1 MRFVYLAFA
10 FLLFLIS
17 GSSVMAKQVV
27 RSHPGCTGGGK
38 EAQELFNLGRDY
50 SYGINGMPYDRD
62 RAVKLYRESFEL
74 GNPKAGINLGL
85 FLRMA
90 YAEEPGERERLDLM
104 LGYFQKAIDMG
115 CPDAYHHLA
124 ECYDNGWG
132 VARSEATARRL
143 IKKGAEAG
151 SFACMMAVG
160 AILDSDG
167 KPEEAKVWLQRALD
181 GGFGPAAD
189 ILELI
194 YFAEGNLEKEIQVL
208 RQGARMGNRSSLI
221 SLSNIYKDG
230 DRQPKDQE
238 YADCFRK
245 LAKSINTKLPPPM
258 IDNLD
263 ELCPPRPVVPYTR
276 PESK

>member
-1 MRFVYLAFA
+1 ME
-10 FLLFLIS
+10 
-17 GSSVMAKQVV
+17 QVV

-74 GNPKAGINLGL
+74 GNPKAGINLGI
-85 FLRMA
+85 FLRTA
-90 YAEEPGERERLDLM
+90 FSSQLNTRQERLERAI
-104 LGYFQKAIDMG
+104 GYFQKAIDMG
-115 CPDAYHHLA
+115 CPDAYYPLA

-151 SFACMMAVG
+151 SFICMAGVG
-160 AILDSDG
+160 MFLDFDD

-189 ILELI
+189 TLKRI
-194 YFAEGNLEKEIQVL
+194 YFREGNLEKEIQVL
-208 RQGARMGNRSSLI
+208 RQGARLGNSMSLI
-221 SLSNIYKDG
+221 SLSRIYKEG
-230 DRQPKDQE
+230 DRQPKDLE

-245 LAKSINTKLPPPM
+245 LARSIDDRLPPPM